1 MQYLSKLK
9 MYLKNLSIINF
20 RNHGQAELEFSEKVN
35 CITGKNGAGK
45 TNILEAIHYLS
56 LTKSSNNPIDSQQ
69 INYEQNFFVVEGSFV
84 KDAEEIAIFCGV
96 KKNAKKQFKR
106 NKVSYKKLAEHVGKF
121 PLVLISPYDSN
132 IILDGSE
139 DRRKFLDG
147 VLSQVDYNY
156 LENLM
161 AYNKVLKNR
170 NALLKNKNPDKDVLQ
185 IFDEQLVELG
195 KLIFKRRTSFME
207 EFLPVFSEVYKVLS
221 AENEEVSLEYSSQLI
236 ESDFASL
243 LSKSLQKDLILERT
257 TVGVHKDDLLF
268 TIAEHPLKKFASQG
282 QQKTYLHALKLAEF
296 QYLKKHCNKTPLL
309 LLDDVFDKLDNH
321 RVSALMKLVSGEE
334 FGQIFVTDTD
344 RKKLTEVFKSIDE
357 KMKLFEVEQGEVKE
371 VINEK
376 R

>member
-84 KDAEEIAIFCGV
+84 KDEEEIAIFCGV

-185 IFDEQLVELG
+185 IFDDQLVELG

>member
-1 MQYLSKLK
+1 M
-9 MYLKNLSIINF
+9 
-20 RNHGQAELEFSEKVN
+20 
-35 CITGKNGAGK
+35 
-45 TNILEAIHYLS
+45 
-56 LTKSSNNPIDSQQ
+56 DSQQ